1 MLSSKEN
8 YLLVF
13 PGIMSDFNNYIQ
25 NLQENIKRGGERS
38 HYPSLKLLIEGLMIG
53 VNARIEEKGNQAGIP
68 DLTIRKND
76 RIWGYIEAKDIDIDL
91 NKIQKTAQLK
101 RYLESNIGYNL
112 ILTNY
117 LEFWWYVD
125 GECEKT
131 AKLANLEQ
139 GEIILV
145 NDLQPI
151 KELLQSF
158 FNQKAKDINNY
169 YDLAKEMAA
178 YTKTIRNAIQSSL
191 EIETTTEELNR
202 LKETFKKLLLL
213 DIDNDKFADMYSQT
227 IAYGLFTA
235 KIGHAQN
242 PGQFA
247 FNRTTASIYISD
259 RIPFLKGLFDLVLGT
274 DSVSKIHKS
283 IENLIDLFNTIDMTN
298 ILENFGQETRTQ
310 DPVIHFYETFL
321 AAYQASLRKS
331 RGVYYT
337 PEPVVNFIVR
347 SVDDILDKVFDLQYG
362 LGNRKVTI
370 LDPATGTGTFLY
382 AVIKQI
388 RDNVKKYGIDN
399 WNSFLRDTKLV
410 NRLFG
415 FELLMTPYTIA
426 HLKLGLL
433 LGDLGYKFAPE
444 ERLKVYLTNAL
455 EEGIKEGDLIPGI
468 TQIIA
473 EESSQAGKVKTE
485 IPVMVV
491 LGNPP
496 YSVSSQNASKRKR
509 VLNQDE
515 KYLADV
521 EYTGSAWNRIYK
533 TGKAGKTITELTH
546 IGELLEL
553 YKGRVR
559 LEKEKN
565 IQPLDDDYIKFIR
578 FAQDQIQKNPKG
590 YGIIGFITNHSY
602 LNGLIHRGMREE
614 LLKYFDTLYI
624 MDLHGNSLLKETT
637 PDGNVDQN
645 VFDIQQGVSILI
657 AVREKSEPDYF
668 STAYKSRDGIK
679 EMAKVLYYDLWGSR
693 EDKYKFLESTS
704 LDNVDWIELQPTE
717 PNYFFTAINYS
728 LDIEKEYQNYWNIQ
742 DIFLVY
748 SNVIE
753 TGKDDVLISFDR
765 NEIKEFVT
773 QLSNPEILDQ
783 YISDIYKIADSPNW
797 NFFKSR
803 SLIVKNGIEND
814 LIQPIYYRPFDIR
827 FTYYHSILRRMQEKV
842 LTNLIQDNLG
852 LLAMRQVA
860 SGDNQYT
867 HFMVCNQIVDNRSF
881 FSNRGRPSVFPL
893 YTYPN
898 TENKQTN
905 LFLEKT
911 PNLSPKFLEAI
922 KEKLG
927 KIPTPEEIFY
937 YAYAIFHSPTY
948 RTRYAEFLKID
959 FPRLPL
965 TSNQKLFHELAIK
978 GEELVNLHLM
988 KSDKLNTL
996 TTTYQAIEENQV
1008 SEVTYNSELQR
1019 VYINKASYFTD
1030 IPSHIWELKIGGYQ
1044 VLDKWLKDRK
1054 NANRKLSI
1062 EEINHYQ
1069 KIVIALTKTLRLM
1082 QEIDRIIPGFPID

>member
-1 MLSSKEN
+1 
-8 YLLVF
+8 
-13 PGIMSDFNNYIQ
+13 MSDFNNYIQ
-25 NLQENIKRGGERS
+25 DLQENSQRGGERS
-38 HYPSLKLLIEGLMIG
+38 HYPSLKRLIEGLMIG
-53 VNARIEEKGNQAGIP
+53 INARIEEKGNQAGIP
-68 DLTIRKND
+68 DLTIRKNE
-76 RIWGYIEAKDIDIDL
+76 RILGYIEAKDIHVDL
-91 NKIQKTAQLK
+91 GKIQKTAQIK

-117 LEFWWYVD
+117 LEFRWYVN

-131 AKLANLEQ
+131 AQLADFKS
-139 GEIILV
+139 GKIILV

-151 KELLQSF
+151 RELLQLF
-158 FNQKAKDINNY
+158 LNQKAKDINNY

-202 LKETFKKLLLL
+202 LQETFKKLLLL
-213 DIDNDKFADMYSQT
+213 DIDNDKFADMYAQT

-242 PGQFA
+242 PGEFA
-247 FNRTTASIYISD
+247 FNRTTASIYITD
-259 RIPFLKGLFDLVLGT
+259 KIPFLKGLFDLVLGT

-283 IENLIDLFNTIDMTN
+283 IENLIELFNTIDMTN
-298 ILENFGQETRTQ
+298 ILENFGQETRTE

-321 AAYQASLRKS
+321 AAYESSLRKS

-347 SVDDILDKVFDLQYG
+347 SVDDILDKVFDLEYG
-362 LGNRKVTI
+362 LGNHKVTI

-388 RDNVKKYGIDN
+388 RDNLTKFDIRQWLN
-399 WNSFLRDTKLV
+399 FLRGTRLL

-415 FELLMTPYTIA
+415 FELLMTSYTIA

-455 EEGIKEGDLIPGI
+455 EAGIKEDDLIPGI

-496 YSVSSQNASKRKR
+496 YAVSSQNASKRKR

-515 KYLADV
+515 RYLADI
-521 EYTGSAWNRIYK
+521 EYTGSVWNRIYK

-559 LEKEKN
+559 LEGEKN

-578 FAQDQIQKNPKG
+578 FAQYQLQKTPKG

-614 LLKYFDTLYI
+614 LLKYFDILYI
-624 MDLHGNSLLKETT
+624 MYLHVNSLLKETT
-637 PDGNVDQN
+637 PEGNIDQN
-645 VFDIQQGVSILI
+645 LFDIQQGVAILI
-657 AVREKSEPDYF
+657 AVREKDKPDYD
-668 STAYKSRDGIK
+668 STAYKSRDGVQ
-679 EMAKVLYYDLWGSR
+679 EMARVLYYDLWGRR
-693 EDKYKFLESTS
+693 EDKYKFLESAS
-704 LDNVDWIELQPTE
+704 LDNINWIEVKPTE
-717 PNYFFTAINYS
+717 PNYFFAPKNLDYEDEYQRDLSITDIFPIYAAGVKTRRDNVCVDYDRETLINRFHDISINTNLEELKQKYNIKDTEYWS
-728 LDIEKEYQNYWNIQ
+728 LEKAKLDIKQ
-742 DIFLVY
+742 DE
-748 SNVIE
+748 IE
-753 TGKDDVLISFDR
+753 SKL
-765 NEIKEFVT
+765 
-773 QLSNPEILDQ
+773 LL
-783 YISDIYKIADSPNW
+783 YA
-797 NFFKSR
+797 
-803 SLIVKNGIEND
+803 
-814 LIQPIYYRPFDIR
+814 YRPFDNRWVYYNPKIIER
-827 FTYYHSILRRMQEKV
+827 GDSRKELMGHLLKGNNIALLSCRQQVEPGFYHIFCSEILTEHCTVSLKSREATY
-842 LTNLIQDNLG
+842 
-852 LLAMRQVA
+852 
-860 SGDNQYT
+860 
-867 HFMVCNQIVDNRSF
+867 
-881 FSNRGRPSVFPL
+881 VFPL
-893 YTYPN
+893 YIYPN

-911 PNLSPKFLEAI
+911 PNLSPKFLETI

-927 KIPTPEEIFY
+927 KIPPPKQIFY

-965 TSNQKLFHELAIK
+965 TSNQNLFHELAIK

-988 KSDKLNTL
+988 KSDKLNNFM
-996 TTTYQAIEENQV
+996 TTYQQIGDNQIT
-1008 SEVTYNSELQR
+1008 EVTYHSELQR
-1019 VYINKASYFTD
+1019 VYVNKQNYFTN
-1030 IPSHIWELKIGGYQ
+1030 IPQHIWEFKIGGYH

-1054 NANRKLSI
+1054 NAKRELSTP
-1062 EEINHYQ
+1062 EINHYQ
-1069 KIVIALTKTLRLM
+1069 KIVISLTETFRIM
-1082 QEIDRIIPGFPID
+1082 QEIDQIIPHFPLK

>member
-1 MLSSKEN
+1 
-8 YLLVF
+8 
-13 PGIMSDFNNYIQ
+13 MSDFNNYIQ
-25 NLQENIKRGGERS
+25 DLQENLKSGGQSS
-38 HYPSLKLLIEGLMIG
+38 HYPSLKRLIEGLMIG
-53 VNARIEEKGNQAGIP
+53 INARIEEKGNQAGIP
-68 DLTIRKND
+68 DLTIRKNE
-76 RIWGYIEAKDIDIDL
+76 RILGYIEAKDIHVDL
-91 NKIQKTAQLK
+91 GKIQKTAQIK

-117 LEFWWYVD
+117 LEFRWYVN

-131 AKLANLEQ
+131 AKLADFKS
-139 GEIILV
+139 GKIILV

-151 KELLQSF
+151 RELLQLF
-158 FNQKAKDINNY
+158 LNQKAKDINNY

-202 LKETFKKLLLL
+202 LQETFKKLLLL
-213 DIDNDKFADMYSQT
+213 DIDNDKFADMYAQT

-242 PGQFA
+242 PGEFA
-247 FNRTTASIYISD
+247 FNRTTASIYITD
-259 RIPFLKGLFDLVLGT
+259 KIPFLKGLFDLVLGT
-274 DSVSKIHKS
+274 NSVSKIHKS
-283 IENLIDLFNTIDMTN
+283 IENLIELFNTIDMTN
-298 ILENFGQETRTQ
+298 ILENFGQETRTE

-321 AAYQASLRKS
+321 AAYESSLRKS

-347 SVDDILDKVFDLQYG
+347 SVNDILVNEEIFDLEYG

-388 RDNVKKYGIDN
+388 RDNVAKYGVDK
-399 WNSFLRDTKLV
+399 WNSFLRDAKLLK
-410 NRLFG
+410 RLFG

-433 LGDLGYKFAPE
+433 LGDLGYKFAPA
-444 ERLKVYLTNAL
+444 ERLKIYLTNAL
-455 EEGIKEGDLIPGI
+455 EAGIKSGELIPGI

-473 EESSQAGKVKTE
+473 EESSQAAKVKTE
-485 IPVMVV
+485 ISVTVV

-496 YSVSSQNASKRKR
+496 YAVSSQNASKRKR

-515 KYLADV
+515 RYLADI
-521 EYTGSAWNRIYK
+521 EYTGSVWNRIYK

-559 LEKEKN
+559 LEGEKN

-578 FAQDQIQKNPKG
+578 FAQYQIENNAQNA
-590 YGIIGFITNHSY
+590 GIIGFITNHSY

-614 LLKYFDTLYI
+614 LLKYFDRLYI

-637 PDGNVDQN
+637 PEGNIDQN
-645 VFDIQQGVSILI
+645 VFDIQQGVAILI
-657 AVREKSEPDYF
+657 AVREKDKPDYG
-668 STAYKSRDGIK
+668 STAYKSRDGVK
-679 EMAKVLYYDLWGSR
+679 EMAKVLYYDLWGRR
-693 EDKYKFLESTS
+693 EDKYKFLESAS
-704 LDNVDWIELQPTE
+704 LDNIDWIEVKPTE
-717 PNYFFTAINYS
+717 PNYFFARKNLDYEDEYQRDLSITDIFPIYAAGVKTRRDNVCVDYDRETLINRFRDISINTNLEELKQKYNIKDTEYWS
-728 LDIEKEYQNYWNIQ
+728 LEKAKLDIKQ
-742 DIFLVY
+742 DE
-748 SNVIE
+748 IE
-753 TGKDDVLISFDR
+753 SKL
-765 NEIKEFVT
+765 
-773 QLSNPEILDQ
+773 LL
-783 YISDIYKIADSPNW
+783 YA
-797 NFFKSR
+797 
-803 SLIVKNGIEND
+803 
-814 LIQPIYYRPFDIR
+814 YRPFDNRWVYYNPKIIER
-827 FTYYHSILRRMQEKV
+827 GDSRKELMGHLLKGNNIALLSCRQQVEPGFYHIFCSEILTEHCTVSLKSRESTY
-842 LTNLIQDNLG
+842 
-852 LLAMRQVA
+852 
-860 SGDNQYT
+860 
-867 HFMVCNQIVDNRSF
+867 
-881 FSNRGRPSVFPL
+881 VFPL
-893 YTYPN
+893 YIYPN

-911 PNLSPKFLEAI
+911 PNLSPKFLETI
-922 KEKLG
+922 KGKLG
-927 KIPTPEEIFY
+927 KIPAPEEIFY

-965 TSNQKLFHELAIK
+965 TSNQNLFHELAIK

-988 KSDKLNTL
+988 KSHTLNNL
-996 TTTYQAIEENQV
+996 MTTYQQIGDNQIT
-1008 SEVTYNSELQR
+1008 EITYHSELQR
-1019 VYINKASYFTD
+1019 VYVNKQNYFTN
-1030 IPSHIWELKIGGYQ
+1030 IPEHIWEFKIGGYQ

-1054 NANRKLSI
+1054 NAKRELSTQ
-1062 EEINHYQ
+1062 EINHYQ
-1069 KIVIALTKTLRLM
+1069 KVVISLTETFRIM
-1082 QEIDRIIPGFPID
+1082 QEIDQIIPHFPLK

>member
-1 MLSSKEN
+1 
-8 YLLVF
+8 
-13 PGIMSDFNNYIQ
+13 MSDFNNYIQ
-25 NLQENIKRGGERS
+25 DLQENLKSGGQSS
-38 HYPSLKLLIEGLMIG
+38 HYPSLKRLIEGLMIG
-53 VNARIEEKGNQAGIP
+53 INARIEEKGNQAGIP
-68 DLTIRKND
+68 DLTIRKNE
-76 RIWGYIEAKDIDIDL
+76 RILGYIEAKDIHVDL
-91 NKIQKTAQLK
+91 GKIQKTAQIK

-117 LEFWWYVD
+117 LEFRWYVN

-131 AKLANLEQ
+131 AQLADFKS
-139 GEIILV
+139 GKIILV

-151 KELLQSF
+151 RELLQLF
-158 FNQKAKDINNY
+158 LNQKAKDINNY

-202 LKETFKKLLLL
+202 LQETFKKLLLL
-213 DIDNDKFADMYSQT
+213 DIDNDKFADMYAQT

-242 PGQFA
+242 PGEFA
-247 FNRTTASIYISD
+247 FNRTTASIYITD
-259 RIPFLKGLFDLVLGT
+259 KIPFLKGLFDLVLGT
-274 DSVSKIHKS
+274 NSVSKIHKS
-283 IENLIDLFNTIDMTN
+283 IENLIELFNTIDMTN
-298 ILENFGQETRTQ
+298 ILENFGQETRTE

-321 AAYQASLRKS
+321 AAYESSLRKS

-347 SVDDILDKVFDLQYG
+347 SVNDILVNEEIFDLEYG

-388 RDNVKKYGIDN
+388 RDNVAKYGVDK
-399 WNSFLRDTKLV
+399 WNSFLRDAKLLK
-410 NRLFG
+410 RLFG

-433 LGDLGYKFAPE
+433 LGDLGYKFAPA
-444 ERLKVYLTNAL
+444 ERLKIYLTNAL
-455 EEGIKEGDLIPGI
+455 EAGIKSGELIPGI

-473 EESSQAGKVKTE
+473 EESSQAAKVKTE
-485 IPVMVV
+485 ISVTVV

-496 YSVSSQNASKRKR
+496 YAVSSQNASKRKR

-515 KYLADV
+515 RYLADI
-521 EYTGSAWNRIYK
+521 EYTGSVWNRIYK

-559 LEKEKN
+559 LEGEKN

-578 FAQDQIQKNPKG
+578 FAQYQIENNAQNA
-590 YGIIGFITNHSY
+590 GIIGFITNHSY

-614 LLKYFDTLYI
+614 LLKYFDRLYI

-637 PDGNVDQN
+637 PEGNVDQN
-645 VFDIQQGVSILI
+645 VFDIQQGVAILI
-657 AVREKSEPDYF
+657 AVREKDKPDYG
-668 STAYKSRDGIK
+668 STAYKSRDGVK
-679 EMAKVLYYDLWGSR
+679 EMAKVLYYDLWGRR
-693 EDKYKFLESTS
+693 EDKYKFLESAS
-704 LDNVDWIELQPTE
+704 LDNVNWIEVKPTE
-717 PNYFFTAINYS
+717 PNYFFAPKDFDYE
-728 LDIEKEYQNYWNIQ
+728 DEYKKEWLLK
-742 DIFLVY
+742 DIFTKY
-748 SNVIE
+748 ATGIE
-753 TGKDDVLISFDR
+753 TGKDLYLVSFEKKSLEDV
-765 NEIKEFVT
+765 IK
-773 QLSNPEILDQ
+773 
-783 YISDIYKIADSPNW
+783 
-797 NFFKSR
+797 
-803 SLIVKNGIEND
+803 D
-814 LIQPIYYRPFDIR
+814 LINPSTSLLEIEQKYNIKDTTGWPFSKKRTDLSKSSFNSFKMKLYCYRPFDNRYIY
-827 FTYYHSILRRMQEKV
+827 FDEFLRRPHKDVMV
-842 LTNLIQDNLG
+842 NLLHDNLT
-852 LLAMRQVA
+852 LMASRQQ
-860 SGDNQYT
+860 SEIGFYHIFITNNLGD
-867 HFMVCNQIVDNRSF
+867 CNALSLNSRER
-881 FSNRGRPSVFPL
+881 NYYFPL

-927 KIPTPEEIFY
+927 KIPTPEQIFY

-965 TSNQKLFHELAIK
+965 TSNQNLFNSLAIK

-988 KSDKLNTL
+988 KSNKLNNL
-996 TTTYQAIEENQV
+996 MTTYQTIEDNQV

-1019 VYINKASYFTD
+1019 VYINKQSYFTN
-1030 IPSHIWELKIGGYQ
+1030 IPPHIWEFKIGGYQ

-1054 NANRKLSI
+1054 NAKRQLST

-1069 KIVIALTKTLRLM
+1069 KIVISLTETFRIM
-1082 QEIDRIIPGFPID
+1082 EEIDRIIPGFPII

>member
-1 MLSSKEN
+1 
-8 YLLVF
+8 
-13 PGIMSDFNNYIQ
+13 MSDFNNYIQ
-25 NLQENIKRGGERS
+25 DLQENSQRGGERS
-38 HYPSLKLLIEGLMIG
+38 HYPGLKRLIEGLMIG

-76 RIWGYIEAKDIDIDL
+76 RILGYIEAKDINIDVS
-91 NKIQKTAQLK
+91 KIGKTPQLK

-131 AKLANLEQ
+131 AKLADLEE
-139 GEIILV
+139 GKIILV

-151 KELLQSF
+151 RELLQLF
-158 FNQKAKDINNY
+158 LNQKAKDINIY

-191 EIETTTEELNR
+191 EIETTTEELNQ
-202 LKETFKKLLLL
+202 LKSTFKKLLLL
-213 DIDNDKFADMYSQT
+213 DIDNDKFADMYAQT

-298 ILENFGQETRTQ
+298 ILENFGQETRTE

-321 AAYQASLRKS
+321 AAYESSLRKS

-347 SVDDILDKVFDLQYG
+347 SVDNILDKVFDLEYG

-388 RDNVKKYGIDN
+388 RDNVAKFDIRQ
-399 WNSFLRDTKLV
+399 WNNFLRGARLL

-433 LGDLGYKFAPE
+433 LGDLGYKFVPE

-455 EEGIKEGDLIPGI
+455 ETGIKEGDLIPGI

-515 KYLADV
+515 RYLADI

-578 FAQDQIQKNPKG
+578 FAQYQIQKTPKG

-637 PDGNVDQN
+637 PEGNVDQN
-645 VFDIQQGVSILI
+645 VFDIQQGVAILI

-668 STAYKSRDGIK
+668 STAYKSRDGVK
-679 EMAKVLYYDLWGSR
+679 EMAKVLYYDVWGRR
-693 EDKYKFLESTS
+693 EDKYKFLESAS
-704 LDNVDWIELQPTE
+704 LDNINWIEVKPTE
-717 PNYFFTAINYS
+717 PNYFFAPKNLDYEDEYNKELSINDIFPVYAAGVKTRRDNVCVDYDRETLLNRFCDIS
-728 LDIEKEYQNYWNIQ
+728 INTNLEELKEKYNIKDTEYWNLEKAKLDIKQ
-742 DIFLVY
+742 DE
-748 SNVIE
+748 IE
-753 TGKDDVLISFDR
+753 SKL
-765 NEIKEFVT
+765 
-773 QLSNPEILDQ
+773 LL
-783 YISDIYKIADSPNW
+783 YA
-797 NFFKSR
+797 
-803 SLIVKNGIEND
+803 
-814 LIQPIYYRPFDIR
+814 YRPFDNRWVYYNHKIIER
-827 FTYYHSILRRMQEKV
+827 GDSRKELMGHLLKGNNIALLSCRQQVEPGFYHIFCSEILTEHCTVSLKSREATY
-842 LTNLIQDNLG
+842 
-852 LLAMRQVA
+852 
-860 SGDNQYT
+860 
-867 HFMVCNQIVDNRSF
+867 
-881 FSNRGRPSVFPL
+881 VFPL

-898 TENKQTN
+898 TENDQTN
-905 LFLEKT
+905 LFIERT
-911 PNLSPKFLEAI
+911 PNLSPTFLKTI

-996 TTTYQAIEENQV
+996 ITTYQAIGDNQI

-1019 VYINKASYFTD
+1019 VYINKQSYFTD
-1030 IPSHIWELKIGGYQ
+1030 IPPHIWEFKIGGYQ

-1054 NANRKLSI
+1054 NANRKLSV

-1069 KIVIALTKTLRLM
+1069 KIVIALTDTLRLM
-1082 QEIDRIIPGFPID
+1082 QEIDKIIPGFPIE

>member
-1 MLSSKEN
+1 
-8 YLLVF
+8 
-13 PGIMSDFNNYIQ
+13 MSDFNNYIQ
-25 NLQENIKRGGERS
+25 DLQENSQRGGERS
-38 HYPSLKLLIEGLMIG
+38 HYPSLKRLIEDLMIG
-53 VNARIEEKGNQAGIP
+53 INARIEEKGNQAGIP

-76 RIWGYIEAKDIDIDL
+76 RILGYIEAKDIHIDL
-91 NKIQKTAQLK
+91 GKIQKTAQIK
-101 RYLESNIGYNL
+101 RYLESNIGDNL

-131 AKLANLEQ
+131 AKLADLEQ

-151 KELLQSF
+151 TELLQSF
-158 FNQKAKDINNY
+158 LNQKAKDINNY

-191 EIETTTEELNR
+191 EIETTTEELNQ
-202 LKETFKKLLLL
+202 LKSTFKKLLLL
-213 DIDNDKFADMYSQT
+213 DIDNDKFADMYAQT

-247 FNRTTASIYISD
+247 FNRTTASIYITD
-259 RIPFLKGLFDLVLGT
+259 RIPFLKGLFDLVLGI

-298 ILENFGQETRTQ
+298 ILENFGQETRTE

-321 AAYQASLRKS
+321 AAYESSLRKS

-347 SVDDILDKVFDLQYG
+347 SVDNILDKVFDLEYG

-455 EEGIKEGDLIPGI
+455 EAGIKEGDLIPGI

-515 KYLADV
+515 RYLADV
-521 EYTGSAWNRIYK
+521 EYTGLVWNRIYK
-533 TGKAGKTITELTH
+533 TGKVGKTITELTH

-645 VFDIQQGVSILI
+645 VFDIQQGVAILI

-679 EMAKVLYYDLWGSR
+679 EMAKVLYCDLWGSR

-927 KIPTPEEIFY
+927 KIPTPEKIFY

-988 KSDKLNTL
+988 KSDILNTL
-996 TTTYQAIEENQV
+996 TTTYQAIGDNQV
-1008 SEVTYNSELQR
+1008 TEVTYNSELQR
-1019 VYINKASYFTD
+1019 VYINKQSYFTD
-1030 IPSHIWELKIGGYQ
+1030 IPPHIWEFKIGGYQ

-1054 NANRKLSI
+1054 NANRKLSL

-1069 KIVIALTKTLRLM
+1069 KIVIALTDTLRLM
-1082 QEIDRIIPGFPID
+1082 QEIDRIIPGFPIE

>member
-1 MLSSKEN
+1 
-8 YLLVF
+8 
-13 PGIMSDFNNYIQ
+13 MSDFNNYIQ
-25 NLQENIKRGGERS
+25 YLQENIKRGGERS
-38 HYPSLKLLIEGLMIG
+38 HYPGLKRLIEDLMIG
-53 VNARIEEKGNQAGIP
+53 INARIEEKGNQAGIP

-76 RIWGYIEAKDIDIDL
+76 RILGYIEAKDIDIDL
-91 NKIQKTAQLK
+91 GKIQKTAQIK

-117 LEFWWYVD
+117 LEFHWYVD

-151 KELLQSF
+151 TELLQSF
-158 FNQKAKDINNY
+158 LNQKAKDINNY

-191 EIETTTEELNR
+191 EIETTTEDLNQ
-202 LKETFKKLLLL
+202 LKSTFKKLLLL
-213 DIDNDKFADMYSQT
+213 DIDNDKFADMYAQT

-298 ILENFGQETRTQ
+298 ILENFGQETRTE

-321 AAYQASLRKS
+321 AAYESSLRKS

-347 SVDDILDKVFDLQYG
+347 SVDDILDQVFDLEYG

-388 RDNVKKYGIDN
+388 RDNVAKFDIRQ
-399 WNSFLRDTKLV
+399 WNNFLRGARLL

-433 LGDLGYKFAPE
+433 LGDLGYKFLPE

-455 EEGIKEGDLIPGI
+455 EAEIKEDDLIPGI

-515 KYLADV
+515 RYLADI

-578 FAQDQIQKNPKG
+578 FAQYQIQKTPKG

-637 PDGNVDQN
+637 PEGNVDQN

-668 STAYKSRDGIK
+668 FTAYKSRDGVK

-693 EDKYKFLESTS
+693 EDKYKFLESAS
-704 LDNVDWIELQPTE
+704 LDSVDWIELQPTE
-717 PNYFFTAINYS
+717 PNYFFAPKDFDLAT
-728 LDIEKEYQNYWNIQ
+728 EYNQGC
-742 DIFLVY
+742 L
-748 SNVIE
+748 
-753 TGKDDVLISFDR
+753 
-765 NEIKEFVT
+765 
-773 QLSNPEILDQ
+773 
-783 YISDIYKIADSPNW
+783 ISDIFIINSSGFTTHRDNFAIDFDRDIIKKRIRDLMSENLSNDYLQELYSIHDSRDWNLAEARKQVRKNLNW
-797 NFFKSR
+797 
-803 SLIVKNGIEND
+803 END
-814 LIQPIYYRPFDIR
+814 LISCLYRPFDKR
-827 FTYYHSILRRMQEKV
+827 FCYLSTVAMDFPRPPLKQH
-842 LTNLIQDNLG
+842 LIQDNLS
-852 LLAMRQVA
+852 LLCNRQLSIMGWRHIFVTNSVPEICSISSA
-860 SGDNQYT
+860 SRERTY
-867 HFMVCNQIVDNRSF
+867 
-881 FSNRGRPSVFPL
+881 VFPL

-898 TENKQTN
+898 TENDQTN

-927 KIPTPEEIFY
+927 KIPTPEKIFY

-996 TTTYQAIEENQV
+996 ITTYQAIGDNQI

-1019 VYINKASYFTD
+1019 VYINKESYFTN
-1030 IPSHIWELKIGGYQ
+1030 IPPHIWEFKIGGYQ

-1069 KIVIALTKTLRLM
+1069 KIVIALTATLQLM
-1082 QEIDRIIPGFPID
+1082 QEIDRIIPGFPIE

>member
-1 MLSSKEN
+1 M
-8 YLLVF
+8 F
-13 PGIMSDFNNYIQ
+13 DFNNYIQ
-25 NLQENIKRGGERS
+25 DLQENSQRGGERS
-38 HYPSLKLLIEGLMIG
+38 HYPSLKRLIEDLMIG
-53 VNARIEEKGNQAGIP
+53 INARIEEKGNQAGIP

-76 RIWGYIEAKDIDIDL
+76 RILGYIEAKDIHIDL
-91 NKIQKTAQLK
+91 GKIQKTAQIK

-131 AKLANLEQ
+131 AKLADLEE
-139 GEIILV
+139 GKIILI
-145 NDLQPI
+145 NNLQPI
-151 KELLQSF
+151 RELLQLF
-158 FNQKAKDINNY
+158 LNQTAKDINNY

-191 EIETTTEELNR
+191 EIETTTEELNQ
-202 LKETFKKLLLL
+202 LKSTFKKLLLL
-213 DIDNDKFADMYSQT
+213 DIDNDKFADMYAQT

-247 FNRTTASIYISD
+247 FNRTTASIYITD

-298 ILENFGQETRTQ
+298 ILENFGQETRTE

-321 AAYQASLRKS
+321 VAYESSLRKS

-347 SVDDILDKVFDLQYG
+347 SVDNILDKVFDLEYG

-388 RDNVKKYGIDN
+388 RDNVAKFDIRQ
-399 WNSFLRDTKLV
+399 WNNFLRGARLL

-433 LGDLGYKFAPE
+433 LGDLGYKFVPE

-455 EEGIKEGDLIPGI
+455 EAGIKEGDLIPGI

-485 IPVMVV
+485 ISVMVV

-515 KYLADV
+515 RYLADV
-521 EYTGSAWNRIYK
+521 EYTGSAWNRISK

-578 FAQDQIQKNPKG
+578 FAQYQIQKTPKG

-637 PDGNVDQN
+637 PEGNVDQN
-645 VFDIQQGVSILI
+645 VFDIQQGVAILI
-657 AVREKSEPDYF
+657 AVREKSKPDYG
-668 STAYKSRDGIK
+668 STAYKSRDNVK
-679 EMAKVLYYDLWGSR
+679 EMAKVLYYDVWGRR
-693 EDKYKFLESTS
+693 EDKYKFLESAS
-704 LDNVDWIELQPTE
+704 LDNINWIEVKPTE
-717 PNYFFTAINYS
+717 PNYFFAPKNLDYEDEYNKELSINDIFPVYAAGVKTRRDNVCVDYDRETLLNRFCDIS
-728 LDIEKEYQNYWNIQ
+728 INTNLEELKEKYNIKDTEYWNLEKAKLDIKQ
-742 DIFLVY
+742 DE
-748 SNVIE
+748 IE
-753 TGKDDVLISFDR
+753 SKL
-765 NEIKEFVT
+765 
-773 QLSNPEILDQ
+773 LL
-783 YISDIYKIADSPNW
+783 YA
-797 NFFKSR
+797 
-803 SLIVKNGIEND
+803 
-814 LIQPIYYRPFDIR
+814 YRPFDNRWVYYNHKIIER
-827 FTYYHSILRRMQEKV
+827 GDSRKELMGHLLKGNNIALLSCRQQVEPGFYHIFCSEILTEHCTVSLKSREATY
-842 LTNLIQDNLG
+842 
-852 LLAMRQVA
+852 
-860 SGDNQYT
+860 
-867 HFMVCNQIVDNRSF
+867 
-881 FSNRGRPSVFPL
+881 VFPL

-898 TENKQTN
+898 TENDQTN
-905 LFLEKT
+905 LFIERT
-911 PNLSPKFLEAI
+911 PNLSPTFLKTI

-927 KIPTPEEIFY
+927 KIPTPEKIFY

-965 TSNQKLFHELAIK
+965 TSNQKLFYELAIK

-988 KSDKLNTL
+988 KSDKLNNL
-996 TTTYQAIEENQV
+996 ITTYQTIGDNQV
-1008 SEVTYNSELQR
+1008 TEVTYNSELQR
-1019 VYINKASYFTD
+1019 VYINKQSYFTD
-1030 IPSHIWELKIGGYQ
+1030 IPPHIWEFKIGGYQ

-1054 NANRKLSI
+1054 NANRKLSV

-1069 KIVIALTKTLRLM
+1069 KIVIALTDTLRLM
-1082 QEIDRIIPGFPID
+1082 QEIDKIIPGFPIE

>member
-1 MLSSKEN
+1 
-8 YLLVF
+8 
-13 PGIMSDFNNYIQ
+13 MSDFNNYIQ
-25 NLQENIKRGGERS
+25 DLQENSQRGGERS
-38 HYPSLKLLIEGLMIG
+38 HYPSLKRLIEDLMIG
-53 VNARIEEKGNQAGIP
+53 INARIEEKGNQAGIP

-76 RIWGYIEAKDIDIDL
+76 RILGYIEAKDIHIDL
-91 NKIQKTAQLK
+91 GKIQKTAQIK

-131 AKLANLEQ
+131 AKLADLEQ

-151 KELLQSF
+151 RELLQLF
-158 FNQKAKDINNY
+158 LNQTAKDINNY

-191 EIETTTEELNR
+191 EIETTTEELNQ
-202 LKETFKKLLLL
+202 LKSTFKKLLLL
-213 DIDNDKFADMYSQT
+213 DIDNDKFADMYAQT

-247 FNRTTASIYISD
+247 FNRTTASIYITD

-298 ILENFGQETRTQ
+298 ILENFGQETRTE

-321 AAYQASLRKS
+321 AAYESSLRKS

-347 SVDDILDKVFDLQYG
+347 SVDNILDKVFDLEYG

-388 RDNVKKYGIDN
+388 RDNVANFDIRQ
-399 WNSFLRDTKLV
+399 WNNFLRGARLL

-433 LGDLGYKFAPE
+433 LGDLGYKFVPE

-455 EEGIKEGDLIPGI
+455 EAGIKEGDLIPGI

-515 KYLADV
+515 RYLADV

-578 FAQDQIQKNPKG
+578 FAQYQIQKTPKG

-637 PDGNVDQN
+637 PEGNVDQN
-645 VFDIQQGVSILI
+645 VFDIQQGVAILI
-657 AVREKSEPDYF
+657 AVREKSKPDYG
-668 STAYKSRDGIK
+668 STAYKSRDNVK
-679 EMAKVLYYDLWGSR
+679 EMAKVLYYDVWGRR
-693 EDKYKFLESTS
+693 EDKYKFLESAS
-704 LDNVDWIELQPTE
+704 LDNINWIEVKPTE
-717 PNYFFTAINYS
+717 PNYFFAPKNLDYEDEYNKELSINDIFPVYAAGVKTRRDNVCVDYDRETLLNRFCDIS
-728 LDIEKEYQNYWNIQ
+728 INTNLEELKEKYNIKDTEYWNLEKAKLDIKQ
-742 DIFLVY
+742 DE
-748 SNVIE
+748 IE
-753 TGKDDVLISFDR
+753 SKL
-765 NEIKEFVT
+765 
-773 QLSNPEILDQ
+773 LL
-783 YISDIYKIADSPNW
+783 YA
-797 NFFKSR
+797 
-803 SLIVKNGIEND
+803 
-814 LIQPIYYRPFDIR
+814 YRPFDNRWVYYNHKIIER
-827 FTYYHSILRRMQEKV
+827 GDSRKELMGHLLKGNNIALLSCRQQVEPGFYHIFCSEILTEHCTVSLKSREATY
-842 LTNLIQDNLG
+842 
-852 LLAMRQVA
+852 
-860 SGDNQYT
+860 
-867 HFMVCNQIVDNRSF
+867 
-881 FSNRGRPSVFPL
+881 VFPL

-898 TENKQTN
+898 TENDQTN
-905 LFLEKT
+905 LFIERT
-911 PNLSPKFLEAI
+911 PNLSPTFLKTI

-927 KIPTPEEIFY
+927 KIPTPEKIFY

-965 TSNQKLFHELAIK
+965 TSNQKLFYELAIK

-988 KSDKLNTL
+988 KSDKLNNL
-996 TTTYQAIEENQV
+996 ITTYQTIGDNQV
-1008 SEVTYNSELQR
+1008 TEVTYNSELQR
-1019 VYINKASYFTD
+1019 VYINKQSYFTD
-1030 IPSHIWELKIGGYQ
+1030 IPPHIWEFKIGGYQ

-1054 NANRKLSI
+1054 NANRKLSV

-1069 KIVIALTKTLRLM
+1069 KIVIALTDTLRLM
-1082 QEIDRIIPGFPID
+1082 QEIDKIIPGFPIE

>member
-1 MLSSKEN
+1 
-8 YLLVF
+8 
-13 PGIMSDFNNYIQ
+13 MSDFNNYIQ
-25 NLQENIKRGGERS
+25 DLQENSQRGGERS
-38 HYPSLKLLIEGLMIG
+38 HYPSLKRLIEDLMIG
-53 VNARIEEKGNQAGIP
+53 INARIEEKGNQAGIP

-76 RIWGYIEAKDIDIDL
+76 RILGYIEAKDIHIDL
-91 NKIQKTAQLK
+91 GKIQKTAQIK
-101 RYLESNIGYNL
+101 RYLESNIGDNL

-131 AKLANLEQ
+131 AKLADLEQ
-139 GEIILV
+139 GKIILI
-145 NDLQPI
+145 NNLQPI
-151 KELLQSF
+151 RELLQLF
-158 FNQKAKDINNY
+158 LNQKAKDINNY

-191 EIETTTEELNR
+191 EIETTTEELNQ
-202 LKETFKKLLLL
+202 LKSTFKKLLLL
-213 DIDNDKFADMYSQT
+213 DIDNDKFADMYAQT

-247 FNRTTASIYISD
+247 FNRTTASIYITD

-298 ILENFGQETRTQ
+298 ILENFGQETRTE

-321 AAYQASLRKS
+321 AAYESSLRKS

-347 SVDDILDKVFDLQYG
+347 SVDNILDQVFDLEYG

-388 RDNVKKYGIDN
+388 RDNVAKFDIRQ
-399 WNSFLRDTKLV
+399 WNNFLRGARLL

-433 LGDLGYKFAPE
+433 LGDLGYKFVPE

-455 EEGIKEGDLIPGI
+455 EAGIKEGDLIPGI

-515 KYLADV
+515 RYLADV

-578 FAQDQIQKNPKG
+578 FAQYQIQKTPKG

-637 PDGNVDQN
+637 PEGNVDQN
-645 VFDIQQGVSILI
+645 VFDIQQGVAILI

-668 STAYKSRDGIK
+668 STAYKSRDGVK

-693 EDKYKFLESTS
+693 EDKYKFLESAS
-704 LDNVDWIELQPTE
+704 LDNVNWIELQPTE
-717 PNYFFTAINYS
+717 PNYFFAPKNLDYEDEYNKELSINDIFPVYAAGVKTRRDNVCVDYDRETLLNRFCDIS
-728 LDIEKEYQNYWNIQ
+728 INTNLEELKEKYNIKDTEYWNLEKAKLDIKQ
-742 DIFLVY
+742 DE
-748 SNVIE
+748 IE
-753 TGKDDVLISFDR
+753 SKL
-765 NEIKEFVT
+765 
-773 QLSNPEILDQ
+773 LL
-783 YISDIYKIADSPNW
+783 YA
-797 NFFKSR
+797 
-803 SLIVKNGIEND
+803 
-814 LIQPIYYRPFDIR
+814 YRPFDNRWVYYNHKIIER
-827 FTYYHSILRRMQEKV
+827 GDSRKELMGHLLKGNNIALLSCRQQVEPGFYHIFCSEILTEHCTVSLKSREATY
-842 LTNLIQDNLG
+842 
-852 LLAMRQVA
+852 
-860 SGDNQYT
+860 
-867 HFMVCNQIVDNRSF
+867 
-881 FSNRGRPSVFPL
+881 VFPL

-898 TENKQTN
+898 TENEQTN
-905 LFLEKT
+905 LFIERT
-911 PNLSPKFLEAI
+911 PNLSPTFLKTI

-927 KIPTPEEIFY
+927 KIPTPEKIFY

-988 KSDKLNTL
+988 KSDKLNNL
-996 TTTYQAIEENQV
+996 ITTYQTIGDNQV
-1008 SEVTYNSELQR
+1008 TEVTYNSELQR
-1019 VYINKASYFTD
+1019 VYINKQSYFTD
-1030 IPSHIWELKIGGYQ
+1030 IPPHIWEFKIGGYQ

-1054 NANRKLSI
+1054 NANRKLSV

-1069 KIVIALTKTLRLM
+1069 KIVIALTDTLRLM
-1082 QEIDRIIPGFPID
+1082 QEIDRIIPGFPIE

>member
-1 MLSSKEN
+1 MFN
-8 YLLVF
+8 
-13 PGIMSDFNNYIQ
+13 FNNYIR
-25 NLQENIKRGGERS
+25 NLQKNIKHGGERS
-38 HYPSLKLLIEGLMIG
+38 HYSSLQSLIEGLEIG
-53 VNARIEEKGNQAGIP
+53 INTIVEEKGNQAGIP

-76 RIWGYIEAKDIDIDL
+76 RVVGYIEAKDININISKLD
-91 NKIQKTAQLK
+91 QKNEKQIK
-101 RYLESNIGYNL
+101 RYLESNIGYNF

-117 LEFWWYVD
+117 LQFRWYVN
-125 GECEKT
+125 GECEKI
-131 AKLANLEQ
+131 AELATLEQ
-139 GEIILV
+139 EEIILV
-145 NDLQPI
+145 DNLQPI
-151 KELLQSF
+151 RELLQSF
-158 FNQKAKDINNY
+158 LNQKAKDINNY

-178 YTKTIRNAIQSSL
+178 YTKTIRNAIELSL
-191 EIETTTEELNR
+191 VIEDSNEELNR

-213 DIDNDKFADMYSQT
+213 DIDNDKFADMYAQT

-242 PGQFA
+242 PGEFT

-274 DSVSKIHKS
+274 NSVSKIHKS
-283 IENLIDLFNTIDMTN
+283 TENLIDLFNNIDMTN
-298 ILENFGQETRTQ
+298 ILENFGQETRTE

-347 SVDDILDKVFDLQYG
+347 SVNELLVNEEIFDLEYG

-388 RDNVKKYGIDN
+388 RDNVAKYGVDK
-399 WNSFLRDTKLV
+399 WNSFLRDAKLL

-433 LGDLGYKFAPE
+433 LGDLGYKFAPQ
-444 ERLKVYLTNAL
+444 ERLKVYLTNTL
-455 EEGIKEGDLIPGI
+455 EEGIKQGDLIPGI

-473 EESSQAGKVKTE
+473 EESSQAAKVKTE
-485 IPVMVV
+485 ISVTVV

-509 VLNQDE
+509 ILNQDE
-515 KYLADV
+515 RYLADV
-521 EYTGSAWNRIYK
+521 EYTGSVWNRIYK
-533 TGKAGKTITELTH
+533 TGKADKTITELTH

-559 LEKEKN
+559 LEGEKN

-578 FAQDQIQKNPKG
+578 FAQYQIENNAQNA
-590 YGIIGFITNHSY
+590 GIIGFITNHSY

-614 LLKYFDTLYI
+614 LLKYFDKLYI

-645 VFDIQQGVSILI
+645 VFDIQQGVAILI
-657 AVREKSEPDYF
+657 AVREKSKPDYG
-668 STAYKSRDGIK
+668 SSAYKSRDGIK
-679 EMAKVLYYDLWGSR
+679 EMAKVLYYDVWGSR
-693 EDKYKFLESTS
+693 EEKYKFLESAS
-704 LDNVDWIELQPTE
+704 LNNVDWIELQPTE
-717 PNYFFTAINYS
+717 PNYFFAPKN
-728 LDIEKEYQNYWNIQ
+728 LDYEDEYKQHWLLK
-742 DIFLVY
+742 DIFTKY
-748 SNVIE
+748 ATGIE
-753 TGKDDVLISFDR
+753 TGKDLYLVSFEKKSLE
-765 NEIKEFVT
+765 NIIK
-773 QLSNPEILDQ
+773 
-783 YISDIYKIADSPNW
+783 
-797 NFFKSR
+797 
-803 SLIVKNGIEND
+803 D
-814 LIQPIYYRPFDIR
+814 LINPSISLVEIEQKYNIKDTTGWPFSKKRTELTKSLFNSFNIKPYCYRPFDNRYIY
-827 FTYYHSILRRMQEKV
+827 FDDFLRRPHKDIMLNLLHEN
-842 LTNLIQDNLG
+842 LTLMASRQQTEVGFYHIFISNNLG
-852 LLAMRQVA
+852 
-860 SGDNQYT
+860 D
-867 HFMVCNQIVDNRSF
+867 CNALSLNSRER
-881 FSNRGRPSVFPL
+881 NYYFPL

-911 PNLSPKFLEAI
+911 PNLSPKFLESI

-927 KIPTPEEIFY
+927 KTPTPEQIFY

-965 TSNQKLFHELAIK
+965 TSNENLFNELAIK

-988 KSDKLNTL
+988 KSDILNNL
-996 TTTYQAIEENQV
+996 ITTYQVIGDNQV
-1008 SEVTYNSELQR
+1008 SEATYNSELQR
-1019 VYINKASYFTD
+1019 VYINKQNYFTD
-1030 IPSHIWELKIGGYQ
+1030 IPPHIWEFKIGGYQ

-1054 NANRKLSI
+1054 NAKRELSA
-1062 EEINHYQ
+1062 EEIIHYQ
-1069 KIVIALTKTLRLM
+1069 KIVIALTETLRLM
-1082 QEIDRIIPGFPID
+1082 QEIDIIIPGFPIE

>member
-1 MLSSKEN
+1 MTE
-8 YLLVF
+8 F
-13 PGIMSDFNNYIQ
+13 INYIQ
-25 NLQENIKRGGERS
+25 DLQTNIKRGGERS
-38 HYPSLKLLIEGLMIG
+38 HYPSLQRLIEGLMIG
-53 VNARIEEKGNQAGIP
+53 INATIEEKGNQEGIP
-68 DLTIRKND
+68 DFTIRKND
-76 RIWGYIEAKDIDIDL
+76 RVLGYIEAKDINVDL
-91 NKIQKTAQLK
+91 AKTEKTEQLK

-117 LEFWWYVD
+117 LEFHWYVD
-125 GECEKT
+125 GECEKI
-131 AKLANLEQ
+131 AKLADLEQ

-145 NDLQPI
+145 DDLQPI
-151 KELLQSF
+151 AELLQLF
-158 FNQKAKDINNY
+158 IDQKAKDINNY

-178 YTKTIRNAIQSSL
+178 YTKTIRNAIFSTL
-191 EIETTTEELNR
+191 DIEANTEELNK
-202 LKETFKKLLLL
+202 LKETFKQILIL
-213 DIDNDKFADMYSQT
+213 DIDNQSFADMYAQT

-259 RIPFLKGLFDLVLGT
+259 RIPFLKGLFDIVIAT

-283 IENLIDLFNTIDMTN
+283 IENLVELLNTVDMTN
-298 ILENFGQETRTQ
+298 ILETFGQETRTE

-321 AAYQASLRKS
+321 AAYEAKLRKS

-347 SVDDILDKVFDLQYG
+347 AVNELLENEEIFDLQHG

-388 RDNVKKYGIDN
+388 RDNVSKYGIDK
-399 WNSFLRDTKLV
+399 WNTFLRDAKLV

-455 EEGIKEGDLIPGI
+455 EEGIKQGDLIPGI

-485 IPVMVV
+485 VPVMVV

-509 VLNQDE
+509 ILNQDE
-515 KYLADV
+515 RYLADV
-521 EYTGSAWNRIYK
+521 EYTGSAWNKKYK

-578 FAQDQIQKNPKG
+578 FAQYQIQKTPKG

-637 PDGNVDQN
+637 PEGNVDQN
-645 VFDIQQGVSILI
+645 VFDIQQGVAILI

-668 STAYKSRDGIK
+668 STAYKSRDGVK
-679 EMAKVLYYDLWGSR
+679 EMAKVWYYDLWGSR
-693 EDKYKFLESTS
+693 EDKYRFLESAS
-704 LDNVDWIELQPTE
+704 LNNVDWIELQPTA
-717 PNYFFTAINYS
+717 PNYFFAPKDFDLAT
-728 LDIEKEYQNYWNIQ
+728 EYNQGWSVT
-742 DIFLVY
+742 DIFPVN
-748 SNVIE
+748 STGVKTHRDDFVIDFDFE
-753 TGKDDVLISFDR
+753 QLCKRIEDFRDLSITDENISHIYNLRDTR
-765 NEIKEFVT
+765 DWKMST
-773 QLSNPEILDQ
+773 KRQSLSSHL
-783 YISDIYKIADSPNW
+783 NW
-797 NFFKSR
+797 KTYFTTC
-803 SLIVKNGIEND
+803 L
-814 LIQPIYYRPFDIR
+814 YRPFDTR
-827 FTYYHSILRRMQEKV
+827 FYYHHQDVVELLRQKV
-842 LTNLIQDNLG
+842 MFHIFNKENFCLITARGIEIPRLYD
-852 LLAMRQVA
+852 
-860 SGDNQYT
+860 
-867 HFMVCNQIVDNRSF
+867 QIFCSDQII
-881 FSNRGRPSVFPL
+881 SNHSLSLKEINYLFPL
-893 YTYPN
+893 YIYPN

-905 LFLEKT
+905 LFIEKT
-911 PNLSPKFLEAI
+911 ANLSPKFLEAI
-922 KEKLG
+922 KTKLG
-927 KIPTPEEIFY
+927 KTPIPEKIFY

-948 RTRYAEFLKID
+948 RSRYAEFLKID

-965 TSNQKLFHELAIK
+965 TSNKKLFNSLAEK

-988 KSDKLNTL
+988 KSTTLNNL
-996 TTTYQAIEENQV
+996 ITTFANEGNNQV

-1019 VYINKASYFTD
+1019 VYINKQSYFTD
-1030 IPSHIWELKIGGYQ
+1030 IPQHIWEFKIGGYQ

-1054 NANRKLSI
+1054 NANRVLSDD
-1062 EEINHYQ
+1062 EIIHYQ
-1069 KIVIALTKTLRLM
+1069 KIVVALTETLRLM
-1082 QEIDRIIPGFPID
+1082 QEIDNLIPDFPIK

>member
-1 MLSSKEN
+1 
-8 YLLVF
+8 
-13 PGIMSDFNNYIQ
+13 MSDFNNYIQ
-25 NLQENIKRGGERS
+25 DLQENIKRGGERS
-38 HYPSLKLLIEGLMIG
+38 HYPSLKRLIEGLMIG
-53 VNARIEEKGNQAGIP
+53 INARIEEKGNQAGIP

-76 RIWGYIEAKDIDIDL
+76 RILGYIEAKDIHIDL
-91 NKIQKTAQLK
+91 GKIQKTAQIK

-117 LEFWWYVD
+117 LEFHWYVD

-131 AKLANLEQ
+131 AKLADLEE
-139 GEIILV
+139 GKIILV

-151 KELLQSF
+151 RELLQLF
-158 FNQKAKDINNY
+158 LNQKARDINNY

-191 EIETTTEELNR
+191 EIETTTEELNQ
-202 LKETFKKLLLL
+202 LKSTFKKLLLL

-298 ILENFGQETRTQ
+298 ILENFGQETRTE

-321 AAYQASLRKS
+321 AAYESSLRKS

-347 SVDDILDKVFDLQYG
+347 AVDNILDQVFDLEYG

-388 RDNVKKYGIDN
+388 RDNVAKFDIRQ
-399 WNSFLRDTKLV
+399 WNNFLRGARLL

-433 LGDLGYKFAPE
+433 LGDLGYKFVPE

-455 EEGIKEGDLIPGI
+455 EAGIKEGDLIPGI

-515 KYLADV
+515 RYLADV

-578 FAQDQIQKNPKG
+578 FAQYQIQKTPKG

-637 PDGNVDQN
+637 PEGNVDQN
-645 VFDIQQGVSILI
+645 VFDIQQGVAILI

-668 STAYKSRDGIK
+668 STAYKSRDGVK
-679 EMAKVLYYDLWGSR
+679 EMAKVLYYDVWGRR
-693 EDKYKFLESTS
+693 EEKYKFLESAS
-704 LDNVDWIELQPTE
+704 LDSVDWIELQPTE
-717 PNYFFTAINYS
+717 PNYFFAPKNLEI
-728 LDIEKEYQNYWNIQ
+728 IQEYNKLIPIT
-742 DIFLVY
+742 DIFL
-748 SNVIE
+748 
-753 TGKDDVLISFDR
+753 
-765 NEIKEFVT
+765 
-773 QLSNPEILDQ
+773 LS
-783 YISDIYKIADSPNW
+783 
-797 NFFKSR
+797 
-803 SLIVKNGIEND
+803 KNGIQSGHDYFAIAYDKKELEKRVQDFYSSSITNNE
-814 LIQPIYYRPFDIR
+814 IQ
-827 FTYYHSILRRMQEKV
+827 TYYE
-842 LTNLIQDNLG
+842 LTDKAGWTLNAERKTAFIERYNSDLFKPYCYRL
-852 LLAMRQVA
+852 
-860 SGDNQYT
+860 
-867 HFMVCNQIVDNRSF
+867 FDNRWIY
-881 FSNRGRPSVFPL
+881 FSKRILKRPVKEVMQHLIHPNLALICCRQQAEMGFRHIFVTNFLGDCNAISLSSREFNYYFPL

-898 TENKQTN
+898 TENDQTN

-911 PNLSPKFLEAI
+911 PNLSPKFLETI

-927 KIPTPEEIFY
+927 KIPTPEKIFY

-996 TTTYQAIEENQV
+996 ITTYQAIGDNQV
-1008 SEVTYNSELQR
+1008 TEVTYNSELQR
-1019 VYINKASYFTD
+1019 VYINKQSYFTD
-1030 IPSHIWELKIGGYQ
+1030 IPPHIWEFKIGGYQ

-1054 NANRKLSI
+1054 NANRKLSV

-1069 KIVIALTKTLRLM
+1069 KIVIALTDTLRLM
-1082 QEIDRIIPGFPID
+1082 QEIDKIIPGFPIE

>member
-1 MLSSKEN
+1 
-8 YLLVF
+8 
-13 PGIMSDFNNYIQ
+13 MSDFNNYIQ
-25 NLQENIKRGGERS
+25 HLQENIQRGGERS
-38 HYPSLKLLIEGLMIG
+38 HYPSLKRLIEDLMIG
-53 VNARIEEKGNQAGIP
+53 INAIIEEKGNQAGIP

-76 RIWGYIEAKDIDIDL
+76 QILGYIEAKDINIDL
-91 NKIQKTAQLK
+91 SKIEKTQQIK

-117 LEFWWYVD
+117 LEFRWYVD

-131 AKLANLEQ
+131 VKLANLEQ
-139 GEIILV
+139 GQIILV
-145 NDLQPI
+145 HDLQPI
-151 KELLQSF
+151 TELLQSF
-158 FNQKAKDINNY
+158 LNQKAKDINNY
-169 YDLAKEMAA
+169 NDLATEMAA

-191 EIETTTEELNR
+191 EIAETLEELTE
-202 LKETFKKLLLL
+202 LKETFKNLLLL
-213 DIDNDKFADMYSQT
+213 DIDNDKFADMYAQT

-247 FNRTTASIYISD
+247 FNRTTASIYIND
-259 RIPFLKGLFDLVLGT
+259 RIPFLKGLFDLVLGAG
-274 DSVSKIHKS
+274 SVSKIHKS

-298 ILENFGQETRTQ
+298 ILENFGQQTRTQ

-321 AAYQASLRKS
+321 AAYEASLRKS

-347 SVDDILDKVFDLQYG
+347 SVNELLANEKIFDLEYG
-362 LGNRKVTI
+362 LGNRKVNI

-388 RDNVKKYGIDN
+388 RDNVAKYGIDK
-399 WNSFLRDTKLV
+399 WNLFLRDTKLL

-433 LGDLGYKFAPE
+433 LGDLGYKFASK
-444 ERLKVYLTNAL
+444 ERLKIYLTNAL
-455 EEGIKEGDLIPGI
+455 EAGIKQGDLIPGI

-485 IPVMVV
+485 VSVTVV

-509 VLNQDE
+509 ILNQDE
-515 KYLADV
+515 RYLADV
-521 EYTGSAWNRIYK
+521 EYTGLVWNRVYK

-578 FAQDQIQKNPKG
+578 FAQHQIERTNQNC
-590 YGIIGFITNHSY
+590 GIIGFITNHSY

-614 LLKYFDTLYI
+614 LLKYFDTLYV

-637 PDGNVDQN
+637 PDGNIDQN
-645 VFDIQQGVSILI
+645 VFDIQQGVAILI
-657 AVREKSEPDYF
+657 AVREKSHPDYG

-679 EMAKVLYYDLWGSR
+679 EMAKVLYYDVWGNR
-693 EDKYKFLESTS
+693 EQKYKFLESATLS
-704 LDNVDWIELQPTE
+704 NVDWIEVQPTE
-717 PNYFFTAINYS
+717 SNYFFTPKNFDY
-728 LDIEKEYQNYWNIQ
+728 ENEYQKEWLLK
-742 DIFLVY
+742 DIFTKY
-748 SNVIE
+748 ATGIE
-753 TGKDDVLISFDR
+753 TGKDLHLVSFEQNSLEDVIQDLINPSISLLEIER
-765 NEIKEFVT
+765 KYEIKDTSGWPVSKKRSE
-773 QLSNPEILDQ
+773 LS
-783 YISDIYKIADSPNW
+783 
-797 NFFKSR
+797 KSIFN
-803 SLIVKNGIEND
+803 SLNIK
-814 LIQPIYYRPFDIR
+814 PYCYRPFDNRYIY
-827 FTYYHSILRRMQEKV
+827 FDEFLRRPHKDIMV
-842 LTNLIQDNLG
+842 NLLHDNLT
-852 LLAMRQVA
+852 LMASRQQ
-860 SGDNQYT
+860 SEIGFYHIFITNNLGD
-867 HFMVCNQIVDNRSF
+867 CNALSLNSRER
-881 FSNRGRPSVFPL
+881 NYYFPL

-905 LFLEKT
+905 LFLERT
-911 PNLSPKFLEAI
+911 PNLSPQFLEAI
-922 KEKLG
+922 KNKLG
-927 KIPTPEEIFY
+927 KISTPEQIFY

-965 TSNQKLFHELAIK
+965 TSNQDLFNSLATK

-988 KSDKLNTL
+988 KSNPLNNL
-996 TTTYQAIEENQV
+996 ITTYPAIGDNQV

-1019 VYINKASYFTD
+1019 VYINKQNYFTD
-1030 IPSHIWELKIGGYQ
+1030 ILQHIWEFKIGGYQ
-1044 VLDKWLKDRK
+1044 VLEKWLKDRK
-1054 NANRKLSI
+1054 NAHRKLSA
-1062 EEINHYQ
+1062 EEIIHYQ
-1069 KIVIALTKTLRLM
+1069 KIVLTLTETLRLM
-1082 QEIDRIIPGFPID
+1082 KEIDLTIPGFPIV

>member
-1 MLSSKEN
+1 MTE
-8 YLLVF
+8 F
-13 PGIMSDFNNYIQ
+13 THYIED
-25 NLQENIKRGGERS
+25 LQTNIKRGGERS
-38 HYPSLKLLIEGLMIG
+38 HSPNLQRLIEGLMMGI
-53 VNARIEEKGNQAGIP
+53 NATIEEKGNQEGIP
-68 DLTIRKND
+68 DFTIRKND
-76 RIWGYIEAKDIDIDL
+76 RVLGYIEAKDINLDL
-91 NKIQKTAQLK
+91 AKTEKTEQLK

-117 LEFWWYVD
+117 LEFRWYVD

-131 AKLANLEQ
+131 AKLAYLEE

-145 NDLQPI
+145 DDLQPI
-151 KELLQSF
+151 EELLQSF
-158 FNQKAKDINNY
+158 LNQKAKDINNY
-169 YDLAKEMAA
+169 YDLAKQMAA
-178 YTKTIRNAIQSSL
+178 YTKTIRNAILASL
-191 EIETTTEELNR
+191 EIENSPEQLHQ
-202 LKETFKKLLLL
+202 LKETFKKILIL
-213 DIDNDKFADMYSQT
+213 DIDNHSFADMYAQT

-242 PGQFA
+242 PGEFT

-259 RIPFLKGLFDLVLGT
+259 RIPFLKGLFDVVIAT

-283 IENLIDLFNTIDMTN
+283 IENLVELLNTVDMTN
-298 ILENFGQETRTQ
+298 ILETFGRETRTE

-347 SVDDILDKVFDLQYG
+347 AVNDLLENEDIFDLQYG

-388 RDNVKKYGIDN
+388 RENVAKYGIEQ
-399 WNSFLRDTKLV
+399 WNNFLRDAKLL

-433 LGDLGYKFAPE
+433 LGDLGYKFKPN
-444 ERLKVYLTNAL
+444 ERLKIYLTNAL
-455 EEGIKEGDLIPGI
+455 EAGINQEELIPGI

-521 EYTGSAWNRIYK
+521 EYTGSAWNKKYK
-533 TGKAGKTITELTH
+533 PGKAGKTITELTY

-578 FAQDQIQKNPKG
+578 FAQEQIQKTPKG
-590 YGIIGFITNHSY
+590 YGIIGYITNHSY

-614 LLKYFDTLYI
+614 LLKYFDSLYI
-624 MDLHGNSLLKETT
+624 MDLHGNSLLKETA
-637 PDGNVDQN
+637 PDESIDQN
-645 VFDIQQGVSILI
+645 VFDIQQGVAILI

-668 STAYKSRDGIK
+668 STAYKSRDGVK
-679 EMAKVLYYDLWGSR
+679 EMAKVWYYDLWGSR
-693 EDKYKFLESTS
+693 EDKYRFLESAS
-704 LDNVDWIELQPTE
+704 LNNIDWIELQPTA
-717 PNYFFTAINYS
+717 PNYFFALKDFDFEDEYKRNLSVTDIFMLHAAGIKTRRDNLCVDFEQNTLHQRFQDIATNDNIDQLKKNY
-728 LDIEKEYQNYWNIQ
+728 DIQDTQYWNLLDAQAKIQ
-742 DIFLVY
+742 QSEV
-748 SNVIE
+748 
-753 TGKDDVLISFDR
+753 KSF
-765 NEIKEFVT
+765 IKSYF
-773 QLSNPEILDQ
+773 
-783 YISDIYKIADSPNW
+783 
-797 NFFKSR
+797 
-803 SLIVKNGIEND
+803 
-814 LIQPIYYRPFDIR
+814 YRPFDYRWI
-827 FTYYHSILRRMQEKV
+827 YYNPLIIERGDGRWNLMKHLTKANLCFILCRQQKEVGFQHCFVTNGIGDGNSISINSREY
-842 LTNLIQDNLG
+842 N
-852 LLAMRQVA
+852 
-860 SGDNQYT
+860 Y
-867 HFMVCNQIVDNRSF
+867 F
-881 FSNRGRPSVFPL
+881 FPL
-893 YTYPN
+893 YTYPD
-898 TENKQTN
+898 TENQQTN
-905 LFLEKT
+905 LFIEKT
-911 PNLSPKFLEAI
+911 PNLSPKFLETI
-922 KEKLG
+922 KSKLG
-927 KIPTPEEIFY
+927 KTPTPEEIFY

-948 RTRYAEFLKID
+948 RSRYAEFLKID

-965 TSNQKLFHELAIK
+965 TSNKQLFNSLTTK

-988 KSDKLNTL
+988 KSSTLNKLI
-996 TTTYQAIEENQV
+996 TTFANQGNNQV
-1008 SEVTYNSELQR
+1008 TEVTYNSELQR
-1019 VYINKASYFTD
+1019 IYINKQSYFTD
-1030 IPSHIWELKIGGYQ
+1030 IPQHIWEFKIGGYQ

-1054 NANRKLSI
+1054 NANRVLS
-1062 EEINHYQ
+1062 EDEIIHYQ
-1069 KIVIALTKTLRLM
+1069 KIVVALTETLRLM
-1082 QEIDRIIPGFPID
+1082 QEIDSLIPGFPIE

>member
-1 MLSSKEN
+1 
-8 YLLVF
+8 
-13 PGIMSDFNNYIQ
+13 MSDFNNYIQ
-25 NLQENIKRGGERS
+25 DLQENIKRGGERS
-38 HYPSLKLLIEGLMIG
+38 HYPSLKHLIEGLMIG

-76 RIWGYIEAKDIDIDL
+76 RILGYIEAKDIHIDL
-91 NKIQKTAQLK
+91 GKIQKTAQIK

-117 LEFWWYVD
+117 LEFHWYVD

-151 KELLQSF
+151 RELLESF
-158 FNQKAKDINNY
+158 LNQKAKDINNY

-191 EIETTTEELNR
+191 EIETTTEELNQ
-202 LKETFKKLLLL
+202 LKSTFKKLLLL
-213 DIDNDKFADMYSQT
+213 DIDNDKFADMYAQT

-298 ILENFGQETRTQ
+298 ILENFGQETRTE

-321 AAYQASLRKS
+321 AAYESSLRKS

-347 SVDDILDKVFDLQYG
+347 AVDDILDQVFDLEYG

-388 RDNVKKYGIDN
+388 RDNVAKFDIRQWHN
-399 WNSFLRDTKLV
+399 FLRGARLL

-433 LGDLGYKFAPE
+433 LGDLGYKFVPE

-455 EEGIKEGDLIPGI
+455 EAGIKEGDLIPGI

-515 KYLADV
+515 RYLADV

-578 FAQDQIQKNPKG
+578 FAQYQIENNSQDA
-590 YGIIGFITNHSY
+590 GIIGFITNHSY

-614 LLKYFDTLYI
+614 LLKYLDTLYI

-637 PDGNVDQN
+637 PEGNVDQN
-645 VFDIQQGVSILI
+645 VFDIQQGVAILI

-668 STAYKSRDGIK
+668 STAYKSRDGVK
-679 EMAKVLYYDLWGSR
+679 EMAKVLYYDVWGRR
-693 EDKYKFLESTS
+693 EEKYKFLESAS
-704 LDNVDWIELQPTE
+704 LDSVDWIELQPTE
-717 PNYFFTAINYS
+717 PNYFFAPKNLDYEDEYKKELSITDIFPLHAAGSQTRRDNVCVDYDKENLINRFSDIAINTNLEELKQKYNIKDTEYWS
-728 LDIEKEYQNYWNIQ
+728 LEKAKLHIQ
-742 DIFLVY
+742 
-748 SNVIE
+748 E
-753 TGKDDVLISFDR
+753 
-765 NEIKEFVT
+765 NEIKSK
-773 QLSNPEILDQ
+773 LLL
-783 YISDIYKIADSPNW
+783 YA
-797 NFFKSR
+797 
-803 SLIVKNGIEND
+803 
-814 LIQPIYYRPFDIR
+814 YRPFDNRWVYYNPNIIER
-827 FTYYHSILRRMQEKV
+827 GDSRKELMGHLLKGNNIALLSCRQQVEPGFYHIFCSEILTERCIVSLKSRELTY
-842 LTNLIQDNLG
+842 
-852 LLAMRQVA
+852 
-860 SGDNQYT
+860 
-867 HFMVCNQIVDNRSF
+867 
-881 FSNRGRPSVFPL
+881 VFPL

-898 TENKQTN
+898 TENEQTN
-905 LFLEKT
+905 LFIEKN

-988 KSDKLNTL
+988 KSDILNTL
-996 TTTYQAIEENQV
+996 TTTYQAIGDNQV
-1008 SEVTYNSELQR
+1008 TEVTYNSELQR
-1019 VYINKASYFTD
+1019 VYINKQSYFTD
-1030 IPSHIWELKIGGYQ
+1030 IPPHIWEFKIGGYQ

-1054 NANRKLSI
+1054 NANRKLSL
-1062 EEINHYQ
+1062 EEIDHYQ
-1069 KIVIALTKTLRLM
+1069 KIVIALTATLQLM
-1082 QEIDRIIPGFPID
+1082 QEIDRIIPGFPIE

>member
-76 RIWGYIEAKDIDIDL
+76 RILGYIEAKDIHIDL
-91 NKIQKTAQLK
+91 GKIQKTAQIK

-117 LEFWWYVD
+117 LEFHWYVD

-191 EIETTTEELNR
+191 DTETTTEQLNR

-213 DIDNDKFADMYSQT
+213 DIDNDKFTDMYSQT

-298 ILENFGQETRTQ
+298 ILENFGQETRTE

-321 AAYQASLRKS
+321 AAYESSLRKS

-347 SVDDILDKVFDLQYG
+347 SVDNILDKVFDLEYG

-388 RDNVKKYGIDN
+388 RDNVAKFDIRQ
-399 WNSFLRDTKLV
+399 WNNFLRGARLL

-433 LGDLGYKFAPE
+433 LGDLGYKFVPE

-455 EEGIKEGDLIPGI
+455 EAGIKEGDLIPGI

-515 KYLADV
+515 RYLADV

-637 PDGNVDQN
+637 PEGNVDQN
-645 VFDIQQGVSILI
+645 VFDIQQGVAILI
-657 AVREKSEPDYF
+657 AVREKSDPDYF

-693 EDKYKFLESTS
+693 EDKYKFLESAS
-704 LDNVDWIELQPTE
+704 LDSVNWIELQPTE
-717 PNYFFTAINYS
+717 PNYFFAPKDFDLAT
-728 LDIEKEYQNYWNIQ
+728 EYNQGWNVT
-742 DIFLVY
+742 DIFPVN
-748 SNVIE
+748 STGVKTHRDHFVI
-753 TGKDDVLISFDR
+753 DFDLEQLRKRIEDFR
-765 NEIKEFVT
+765 NLT
-773 QLSNPEILDQ
+773 
-783 YISDIYKIADSPNW
+783 IADSEIINKYSLNDNPQW
-797 NFFKSR
+797 NISDRRKSLN
-803 SLIVKNGIEND
+803 SCKD
-814 LIQPIYYRPFDIR
+814 WQKYFQIYLYRPFDFR
-827 FTYYHSILRRMQEKV
+827 YYYNYEELVDRPRKEVMYHMIQQN
-842 LTNLIQDNLG
+842 NLALVY
-852 LLAMRQVA
+852 MRQVA
-860 SGDNQYT
+860 LNDNYN
-867 HFMVCNQIVDNRSF
+867 HFIVSDCIVDNRAF
-881 FSNRGRPSVFPL
+881 YSNKGTMSLAPL
-893 YTYPN
+893 YIYPN

-905 LFLEKT
+905 LFIERT
-911 PNLSPKFLEAI
+911 PNLSPTFLKTI

-927 KIPTPEEIFY
+927 KIPTPEKIFY

-988 KSDKLNTL
+988 KSDILNTL
-996 TTTYQAIEENQV
+996 TTTYQTIENNQV

-1019 VYINKASYFTD
+1019 VYINKESYFTD
-1030 IPSHIWELKIGGYQ
+1030 IPSHIWEFKIGGYQ